1 MTQVQNEEQVPHFYN
16 NIDLRKFQKQSSR
29 DKKLNRHCEH
39 IIRNGKPITLTQEK
53 RERFIQIIC
62 DIPENPISLNVF
74 CGMAIYVCTAGL
86 LPLFIFAIASGFS
99 RSRINQEITYLLY
112 IIGAI
117 LLLLV
122 LAGFAGLCILITRK
136 NKKHAERFRTE
147 THEKIRRGDFQ
158 AYAYRIEEIYR
169 VKTYNEDAYGGYL
182 YFWYRV
188 GDVLFELPNT
198 TFAYN
203 LGNNDEIICKNPEQ
217 MELHERNHPVGGY
230 IIGMLIHLG
239 GQERFYGI

>member
-1 MTQVQNEEQVPHFYN
+1 
-16 NIDLRKFQKQSSR
+16 
-29 DKKLNRHCEH
+29 
-39 IIRNGKPITLTQEK
+39 
-53 RERFIQIIC
+53 
-62 DIPENPISLNVF
+62 
-74 CGMAIYVCTAGL
+74 MAIYVCTAGL

-99 RSRINQEITYLLY
+99 QSRINQEITYLLY

-117 LLLLV
+117 LFLLV
-122 LAGFAGLCILITRK
+122 LAGFIGLCILITGK
-136 NKKHAERFRTE
+136 NKKQTKRFRTE
-147 THEKIRRGDFQ
+147 THEKIRRGDFP

-169 VKTYNEDAYGGYL
+169 VKTYDADTYGGYL

-203 LGNNDEIICKNPEQ
+203 LGNNDEIICKNPKQ
-217 MELHERNHPVGGY
+217 LRLHERNHPVGGY

-239 GQERFYGI
+239 GQERFYGM